1 MTSVLLFL
9 KLFKKTSTTSPLAS
23 ARRTETPIGVAV
35 RTPGQCGQGQPD
47 SRSAALWRQTR
58 WPGML
63 AGSCLSEA
71 DLGKRLPS
79 RCLGS
84 DLRAI
89 PDDEGRPHT
98 SCPQAVLL

>member
-9 KLFKKTSTTSPLAS
+9 KLFKKISTTSRLAS
-23 ARRTETPIGVAV
+23 ARRTGAPIGAGV
-35 RTPGQCGQGQPD
+35 RTPGQRGQGQPD

-58 WPGML
+58 WPGIL

-71 DLGKRLPS
+71 DLGMWLPS
-79 RCLGS
+79 RLGS

-98 SCPQAVLL
+98 SCPQAVVL